1 MGERKE
7 SWGSELSWDLVEETQ
22 GLPGDRTGLFTQP
35 RGREE
40 DFMEE
45 GYPSPNIIQGEQ
57 VGVGWGG
64 VILGRFHTKGRHTD
78 AEKVHTWGPRRPCT
92 SGRPLLQGSLDA

>member
-7 SWGSELSWDLVEETQ
+7 AWGGKLGWDLVEETQ

-45 GYPSPNIIQGEQ
+45 GYPSPNIIQGKQ
-57 VGVGWGG
+57 VGVGGG
-64 VILGRFHTKGRHTD
+64 LILGRFQTEVDTQMQRKFTPGDLEGRLYSRGH
-78 AEKVHTWGPRRPCT
+78 
-92 SGRPLLQGSLDA
+92 

>member
-7 SWGSELSWDLVEETQ
+7 AWGSEDLIEETQ
-22 GLPGDRTGLFTQP
+22 GLPGDWTGLFTQP

-45 GYPSPNIIQGEQ
+45 GYPSPNIIQGKQ
-57 VGVGWGG
+57 VGVGWGINSRQ
-64 VILGRFHTKGRHTD
+64 VSDKGRHTD
-78 AEKVHTWGPRRPCT
+78 AEKVHTWGPRRSCT